1 MPRHPKRRLLAIAA
15 SALCALWSTPL
26 WAQSA
31 PPLPTAPDA
40 GQILRNLHSP
50 LAPNPG
56 QLQAL
61 PPQSQQA
68 PAAEPAAAA
77 ADNQTKVPIQS
88 IRLTGNQDI
97 PTATLEGLVA
107 SLIGQPQSLAQLNN
121 AARRIT
127 NYYRAQGYA
136 VARAYL
142 PAQDITDGQVTISI
156 IEGRIDSY
164 RIRNQSR
171 LADASTAAY
180 LAQIKSGSTI
190 KADQIDRSLLLL
202 QDTPGVGGS
211 RATLQPGASVGTSEL
226 LIELDPAQ
234 AITANASLD
243 NYGSRYTGEVRA
255 SANAALAS
263 PLQLG
268 DQLALTLL
276 SSGGGGGGG
285 GGSAL
290 SFARIAYQI
299 PLGSDGLK
307 AGAAYFD
314 TRYRLGKEF
323 AALDATG
330 QASSTSVFAAYPFIR
345 SQQANLSGTL
355 AFENKRLSD
364 RINSTATATD
374 KQVKLTSI
382 AMAGNLQDSLAG
394 GGITSAD
401 ISLALGQL
409 TITSPAALALDAAAQ
424 TNGRYSRIA
433 YSASRLQRISD
444 STLIQF
450 QLAGQQASKN
460 LDSSEKFALGGV
472 NAIRAYPQGEAS
484 GDEGLRATLELRQ
497 TLSAN
502 LQGIAFYDWG
512 SVKTNK
518 NPFGV
523 AAASNSNNKSLGG
536 AGFGLNASY
545 SNFQLKAAL
554 AWRTRGG
561 LPTSVPATAAKRP
574 TLLLLAQVAF

>member
-1 MPRHPKRRLLAIAA
+1 MPRHPQRRLLAIAA
-15 SALCALWSTPL
+15 SALCALWSTSL
-26 WAQSA
+26 WAQSP

-40 GQILRNLHSP
+40 GQILRNLQPP

-56 QLQAL
+56 QLQAP
-61 PPQSQQA
+61 PPQSQQT
-68 PAAEPAAAA
+68 PAASPTDE
-77 ADNQTKVPIQS
+77 QTKVLIKS
-88 IRLTGNQDI
+88 IRLTGNQEV
-97 PTATLEGLVA
+97 PSATLEALVSA
-107 SLIGQPQSLAQLNN
+107 LVGQPQSLAQLNN

-127 NYYRAQGYA
+127 NYYGALGYA

-171 LADASTAAY
+171 LADATTAAY

-190 KADQIDRSLLLL
+190 KSDQIDRSLLLL

-234 AITANASLD
+234 AISASAGLD

-255 SANAALAS
+255 SVNAALAS

-268 DQLALTLL
+268 DQLALNLL
-276 SSGGGGGGG
+276 SS
-285 GGSAL
+285 GSAL

-355 AFENKRLSD
+355 AFESKRLSD
-364 RINSTATATD
+364 RINSTATVTD
-374 KQVKLTSI
+374 KRVSLTSL
-382 AMAGNLQDSLAG
+382 ALAGNLQDSLAG

-401 ISLALGQL
+401 ISLVLGRL
-409 TITSPAALALDAAAQ
+409 NITSPAALALDAAAQ

-433 YSASRLQRISD
+433 YGASRLQRLSD
-444 STLIQF
+444 STLLQF
-450 QLAGQQASKN
+450 QLTGQQASKN
-460 LDSSEKFALGGV
+460 LDSSEKFALGGT

-484 GDEGLRATLELRQ
+484 GDEGLRATVELRQ

-512 SVKTNK
+512 NVKVNK

-523 AAASNSNNKSLGG
+523 AAASNSNNNRSLGG
-536 AGFGLNASY
+536 AGFGLNASFDK
-545 SNFQLKAAL
+545 FQLKAAL
-554 AWRTRGG
+554 AWRTSGG

>member
-1 MPRHPKRRLLAIAA
+1 MPRHPKRRLLAAAA
-15 SALCALWSTPL
+15 STLCALWTTHP

-40 GQILRNLHSP
+40 GQILRNLQSP

-56 QLQAL
+56 QLQAP

-68 PAAEPAAAA
+68 PAATA
-77 ADNQTKVPIQS
+77 ADEQTKVLIKS
-88 IRLTGNQDI
+88 IRLSGNQDI
-97 PTATLEGLVA
+97 PSATLEGLLTG
-107 SLIGQPQSLAQLNN
+107 LIGQPQSLAQLNN

-171 LADASTAAY
+171 LADATTAAY

-190 KADQIDRSLLLL
+190 KSDQIDRSLLLL

-268 DQLALTLL
+268 DQLALNLL
-276 SSGGGGGGG
+276 SS
-285 GGSAL
+285 GSAL

-345 SQQANLSGTL
+345 SQQANLSGT
-355 AFENKRLSD
+355 AAYEHKRLSD
-364 RINSTATATD
+364 RINSTATATY

-409 TITSPAALALDAAAQ
+409 NINSPAALALDAAAQ

-433 YSASRLQRISD
+433 YSASRLQRVSD
-444 STLIQF
+444 SSLIQL

-460 LDSSEKFALGGV
+460 LDSSEKFALGGA

-484 GDEGLRATLELRQ
+484 GDEGLRATVELRQ

-512 SVKTNK
+512 NVKTSK
-518 NPFGV
+518 NPFGA
-523 AAASNSNNKSLGG
+523 AAASNSNSRSLGG
-536 AGFGLNASY
+536 AGIGLNAS
-545 SNFQLKAAL
+545 FDKVQLKAAL

-561 LPTSVPATAAKRP
+561 LPTSIPATAAKRP
-574 TLLLLAQVAF
+574 TLLVLAQVAF

>member
-1 MPRHPKRRLLAIAA
+1 MPRHLKRRLLAAAA

-26 WAQSA
+26 WAQSP

-40 GQILRNLHSP
+40 GQILRNLQSP

-61 PPQSQQA
+61 PPQSQQT
-68 PAAEPAAAA
+68 PAATT
-77 ADNQTKVPIQS
+77 ADNQTKVLIKS
-88 IRLTGNQDI
+88 IRLSGNQDI
-97 PTATLEGLVA
+97 PTATLEALVSA
-107 SLIGQPQSLAQLNN
+107 LIGQPQSLAQLNN

-171 LADASTAAY
+171 LTDATTAAY

-190 KADQIDRSLLLL
+190 KSDQIDRSLLLL

-226 LIELDPAQ
+226 LIEVDPAQ
-234 AITANASLD
+234 AITASASLD
-243 NYGSRYTGEVRA
+243 NHGSRYTGEVRA

-268 DQLALTLL
+268 DQLALSLL
-276 SSGGGGGGG
+276 SSGSD
-285 GGSAL
+285 GSAL
-290 SFARIAYQI
+290 SFARIAYQV

-314 TRYRLGKEF
+314 TRYRLGQEF
-323 AALDATG
+323 TALDATG

-345 SQQANLSGTL
+345 SQQANLSGTV
-355 AFENKRLSD
+355 AYEQKRLSD
-364 RINSTATATD
+364 RINSTATSTD
-374 KQVKLTSI
+374 KRVKLTSI

-409 TITSPAALALDAAAQ
+409 NINSPAALALDAAAQ

-433 YSASRLQRISD
+433 YSASRLQRLSD
-444 STLIQF
+444 STLVQF
-450 QLAGQQASKN
+450 QLTGQQASKN
-460 LDSSEKFALGGV
+460 LDSSEKFALGGA

-497 TLSAN
+497 TLSAH

-512 SVKTNK
+512 SIKTNK

-523 AAASNSNNKSLGG
+523 AAASSSNNRSLGG
-536 AGFGLNASY
+536 AGFGLNASFDK
-545 SNFQLKAAL
+545 FQLKAAL
-554 AWRTRGG
+554 AWLTRGG

>member
-50 LAPNPG
+50 LAPSPG
-56 QLQAL
+56 QPQAL

-77 ADNQTKVPIQS
+77 ADNQTKVLIQS

-268 DQLALTLL
+268 DQLALSLL
-276 SSGGGGGGG
+276 SSGGGGIGSGS
-285 GGSAL
+285 GSAL
-290 SFARIAYQI
+290 RFARIAYQI

-314 TRYRLGKEF
+314 TRYRLGQEF

-345 SQQANLSGTL
+345 SQQANLSGTV
-355 AFENKRLSD
+355 AFESKRLSD

-409 TITSPAALALDAAAQ
+409 NITSPAALALDAAAQ

-444 STLIQF
+444 STLIQL
-450 QLAGQQASKN
+450 QLSGQQASKN
-460 LDSSEKFALGGV
+460 LDSSEKFALGGA

-497 TLSAN
+497 ALSAN

-512 SVKTNK
+512 NIKVNKT
-518 NPFGV
+518 PFGA
-523 AAASNSNNKSLGG
+523 AAASNNRSLGG
-536 AGFGLNASY
+536 AGVGLNAS
-545 SNFQLKAAL
+545 FDKVQLKAAL

-574 TLLLLAQVAF
+574 TLLVLAQVAF